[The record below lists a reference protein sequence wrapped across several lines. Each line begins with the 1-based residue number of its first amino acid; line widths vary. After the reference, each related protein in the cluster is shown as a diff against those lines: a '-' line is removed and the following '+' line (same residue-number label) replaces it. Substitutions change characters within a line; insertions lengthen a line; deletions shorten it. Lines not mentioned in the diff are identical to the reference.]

1 MKKILYISILV
12 FFFACSDKKEPLQL
26 FSPEAFAYT
35 LDSGWE
41 LNASVRVRNF
51 TQENEDDKYQA
62 KLSYSVDLVKPS
74 GEKISD
80 VDDGIIDESSEEEFQ
95 DLPIELQLELSD
107 SYQTGSYSLIFKVT
121 DDYSSETD
129 TLSQPFILSSD

>member
-1 MKKILYISILV
+1 M
-12 FFFACSDKKEPLQL
+12 FFFACSGEKEPLEL
-26 FSPEAFAYT
+26 FSPEAFAFT

-62 KLSYSVDLVKPS
+62 KLSYTVDLVMPS
-74 GEKISD
+74 GEKISN

-107 SYQTGSYSLIFKVT
+107 SYKTGDYQLIFKVT
-121 DDYSSETD
+121 DDFSSQSD
-129 TLSQPFILSSD
+129 TLNQPFILSSD